1 MPAAPGIATMSLLLH
16 RSSTLAPEPSHGV
29 TVLLAGG
36 ALALMLLIA
45 SEMRPWTSLD
55 APATAMQP
63 AVPSGEP
70 TLFEQVR
77 HEVVTGA

>member
-1 MPAAPGIATMSLLLH
+1 MSLLLH
-16 RSSTLAPEPSHGV
+16 RSSTVASVPGAGV
-29 TVLLAGG
+29 TVLLASG

-45 SEMRPWTSLD
+45 SGMRPWPSPSEPAA
-55 APATAMQP
+55 APQP
-63 AVPSGEP
+63 AVPTAEP